1 MNPVMPPD
9 AEHFPTTRWTLLQ
22 QLEGQPRGS
31 PGSHAALQQL
41 RELYWT
47 PVLAAVEHIF
57 PRAQYPKVDASQVG
71 RDFFTYLT
79 HVTVSSSVK
88 QPGGNFRDCLKQQLL
103 EFCKDQAVQFDL
115 STTAEQ
121 PDNDREDPSPARH
134 HHACGSVI
142 PADAPDGMCPSC
154 LLQLALPSSDLPTEI
169 GGFEIVDQIG
179 QGGMAVVYE
188 AYDPNKRVNI
198 ALKVMRRE
206 LCLDETEL
214 DLFRAGMRLAARLR
228 HPNIL
233 PIEDGRGIRHEP
245 PFFAMPLIEGGSLE
259 DAANHRRYRTPDKAM
274 RLMIEIANAVHC
286 AHSNNV
292 VHRDLKPGNVL
303 IDAAGRSY
311 VTDFGVA
318 MLIRPGGDELPGA
331 VVGTLGYMSPEHV
344 RGKANAQA
352 DVYSLG
358 AILYYLLTGRAP
370 HRAANWQQLS
380 EQFDNPASA
389 RPTPPRQ
396 LASAV
401 SRDLEAVCLC
411 ALEPDATL
419 RYRSA
424 AELALDL
431 QRVLNG
437 EPPQPRNRTAPG
449 LLQRCKYWCRRQPV
463 LALGTVLGALLL
475 LSVDVMMVQSVSS
488 QALRI
493 TDISQEYN
501 VDLAAEKANRVLVKL
516 NEDARKLTRATL
528 DPSIQGLLTL
538 PRATSP
544 ARELIAGGSPASDT
558 AFLVNPQ
565 GIIKA
570 HWPGPQ
576 DLSYFY
582 RNFSFRDYFR
592 CALAL
597 HQQALAGVCLSRVFE
612 ADRRVNGQATTKFAL
627 SANVYAAD
635 GQWLGVFVAT
645 HDAASELKDIRI
657 TDSYSGQI
665 TSLLGPQDLP
675 SGSKLTYDALPLTAV
690 IHQQVQTNRIYPV
703 DAQLSRT
710 LQQRFPR
717 AAPGHH
723 FETMQAP
730 PYRSDNYRDPV
741 PGFTEPGLAGFAP
754 VGRTGYVV
762 AVYTPK
768 SKALRTLEQLK
779 QTQLLWTL
787 ILNGGL
793 LLLISVGIATSLRR
807 GDRKKESGETQ

>member
-1 MNPVMPPD
+1 MNPSMQSANEPIVSGT
-9 AEHFPTTRWTLLQ
+9 AERFPTTRWTLLQ

-31 PGSHAALQQL
+31 ASSQAVLQQL
-41 RELYWT
+41 RELYWA
-47 PVLAAVEHIF
+47 PVLAAVEHVF
-57 PRAQYPKVDASQVG
+57 PRSHYPDLDTSEVGQAFFDHLTDAAV
-71 RDFFTYLT
+71 L
-79 HVTVSSSVK
+79 SSAK
-88 QPGGNFRDCLKQQLL
+88 QPGGNFRGWLKRQLL
-103 EFCKDQAVQFDL
+103 EFCQARIAQLDGMTGQLDSLRSSALAVQ
-115 STTAEQ
+115 
-121 PDNDREDPSPARH
+121 
-134 HHACGSVI
+134 HHACGAVI
-142 PADAPDGMCPSC
+142 PPDAPDGMCPSC
-154 LLQLALPSSDLPTEI
+154 LLQLALPNNELPSEI

-179 QGGMAVVYE
+179 EGGMAVVYE

-233 PIEDGRGIRHEP
+233 PIEDGRGIRHDP

-259 DAANHRRYRTPDKAM
+259 DEANRRRYRAPDKAM
-274 RLMIEIANAVHC
+274 RLMIEIGNAVHC
-286 AHSNNV
+286 AHASNV
-292 VHRDLKPGNVL
+292 IHRDLKPGNVL
-303 IDAAGRSY
+303 VDASGRPY

-318 MLIRPGGDELPGA
+318 TLIRPGGETLPGT

-344 RGKANAQA
+344 RGKATAQA

-358 AILYYLLTGRAP
+358 AILYYLLTGQAP
-370 HRAANWQQLS
+370 HRASSWQQLR
-380 EQFDNPASA
+380 EQFDTAATA

-396 LASAV
+396 LANAV

-411 ALEPDATL
+411 ALEPDAGL
-419 RYRSA
+419 RYRNA
-424 AELALDL
+424 AELVLDL

-475 LSVDVMMVQSVSS
+475 LTVDVMMVQSVSS

-493 TDISQEYN
+493 TDTSQEYN

-516 NEDARKLTRATL
+516 NEDARKLTRAAL
-528 DPSIQGLLTL
+528 QPSI
-538 PRATSP
+538 RALFALEYAKSP
-544 ARELIAGGSPASDT
+544 ARELITGGSPASDT
-558 AFLVNPQ
+558 AFLVNPH

-576 DLSYFY
+576 DPGYFY
-582 RNFSFRDYFR
+582 RDFSFRDYFR

-597 HQQALAGVCLSRVFE
+597 HQQGLPGVCLSRVFE
-612 ADRRVNGQATTKFAL
+612 ADRRINGRPTTKFAL
-627 SANVYAAD
+627 STNVYADD

-657 TDSYSGQI
+657 TASYSGQI

-690 IHQQVQTNRIYPV
+690 IHEQVQTDRMYPI
-703 DAQLSRT
+703 DADLSST
-710 LQQRFPR
+710 LQRLFPR

-723 FETMQAP
+723 FEATPARP
-730 PYRSDNYRDPV
+730 FRSDDYRDPV

-779 QTQLLWTL
+779 QTQVTWTVT
-787 ILNGGL
+787 LNGGL
-793 LLLISVGIATSLRR
+793 LLLISVGIATSFRR
-807 GDRKKESGETQ
+807 GGRRHD